1 MTNNPRQTLNTLPR
15 TMEQLTSSCCILWS
29 LRWHLTFKLYRIYAK
44 VNECIISETDHECSE
59 YVTIGAKLCVFHVL
73 LCSVTI
79 CLKYKKKKTWSVGF
93 FFPNII
99 SIWSEANVMIDSEIP
114 SFFQHYKIQ
123 FVNVIFCT
131 YISWNQFI
139 ISKQL

>member
-1 MTNNPRQTLNTLPR
+1 MP
-15 TMEQLTSSCCILWS
+15 SCCIYEVLDGI
-29 LRWHLTFKLYRIYAK
+29 LFLNRIYAN
-44 VNECIISETDHECSE
+44 VNEFHISETFLKCSE

-79 CLKYKKKKTWSVGF
+79 CLKYKKKKNLKCWI

-123 FVNVIFCT
+123 FVNVI
-131 YISWNQFI
+131 S
-139 ISKQL
+139 

>member
-1 MTNNPRQTLNTLPR
+1 MTNNPRQPLNTLPR
-15 TMEQLTSSCCILWS
+15 TIEQLTFSCCILWS
-29 LRWHLTFKLYRIYAK
+29 LRWHLIFKLYRIYAK
-44 VNECIISETDHECSE
+44 VNECIIFWNWSWMFW
-59 YVTIGAKLCVFHVL
+59 LCHNRSKIMCVSCPVMFCHNL
-73 LCSVTI
+73 FKI
-79 CLKYKKKKTWSVGF
+79 KKKTWSVGF

-99 SIWSEANVMIDSEIP
+99 SIWSEANVMIDSLIP
-114 SFFQHYKIQ
+114 SFSQHYKIQ